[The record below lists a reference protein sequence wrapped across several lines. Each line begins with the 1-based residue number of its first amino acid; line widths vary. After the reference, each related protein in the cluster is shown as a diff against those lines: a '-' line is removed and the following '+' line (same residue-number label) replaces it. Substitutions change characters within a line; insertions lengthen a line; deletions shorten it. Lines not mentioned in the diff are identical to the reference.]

1 MAIEPGVDGGGGF
14 EGGDSDEEAS
24 PVVEE
29 GDSELDDKDS
39 ELSIGSSVSVE
50 SSSSCAGG
58 ESLCC
63 LELTHRGAFTTF
75 PLLTKRA
82 TELENGRGRA

>member
-14 EGGDSDEEAS
+14 EGGDADEDASPAVDEE
-24 PVVEE
+24 
-29 GDSELDDKDS
+29 DSELDDNDS
-39 ELSIGSSVSVE
+39 GLSVGSSVSVG

-58 ESLCC
+58 ISWGC

-82 TELENGRGRA
+82 GELEKSRGRA